1 MPGLKWPISQES
13 LPDFDSAP
21 DCFRTGWSQGSQALT
36 TVPQSVPAGTGLS
49 GFNPGAGL
57 RAGGP
62 PEEAKVGGLLTPPQV
77 FLSALLTIGIAFLFW
92 HWLLRQHWM
101 SLRAP
106 SDWGHA
112 YVIPFISLYLL
123 WRERDRVVRTP
134 TSTFWPGVLPFLLG
148 IGAYFVSVV
157 VIKNHMIQG
166 LSIVLTI
173 AGLALWLTGPKM
185 FRLLFLPIAYLV
197 FAITISEMIMIKITF
212 QLQLI
217 ASQGAGFMLGM
228 LGPLM
233 GFAVEVDGNT
243 LHVTPKGGASIPLN
257 VAEACSGMRM
267 VIAFIALAGA
277 VALISAKYWW
287 QRVAVIALALPV
299 AIFMNV
305 IRVAVLGIAS
315 TFDGELAKGDAH
327 MMIGTLLLLP
337 GLLLFLG
344 IVWALAKIVEEA
356 PAPKQTEH
364 APVRA
369 TRGWAALRRPSYVL
383 SIIVMLIC
391 GASMTAG
398 IHYAGIHLRKKA
410 IQAPGNRALISLPN
424 ETPSWKQVGTDKLE
438 SAEIEETLGTKNY
451 ITRTF
456 VRKDRKPDQ
465 PPMEL
470 QLHAAYYT
478 GGVDTVPHIPERCYV
493 GGGMTALRTEILP
506 LKLNPELWSPHQ
518 GASASEQSGWF
529 RQRVPNW
536 SPDGAGSSVTLPRN
550 PGEMKL
556 RITEFAAT
564 SNVNG
569 PKLYAG
575 YLFIANGGH
584 VSSAEEVRLLAF
596 DLKSDYAYYLKV
608 QFTSRS
614 VRSPEELAEQAS
626 SLMSE
631 LLPEVMRCVPDWVE
645 VQAGNY
651 PAKETSNDA
660 S

>member
-1 MPGLKWPISQES
+1 M
-13 LPDFDSAP
+13 
-21 DCFRTGWSQGSQALT
+21 T
-36 TVPQSVPAGTGLS
+36 TVPQNVPAGTGLPGLS
-49 GFNPGAGL
+49 PGAGL
-57 RAGGP
+57 RAGGSP
-62 PEEAKVGGLLTPPQV
+62 GESKIGGLLTLPQV
-77 FLSALLTIGIAFLFW
+77 FLSSLLVVGLTFLFW

-112 YVIPFISLYLL
+112 YVIPFISVYLL
-123 WRERDRVVRTP
+123 WREREQIVRTRI
-134 TSTFWPGVLPFLLG
+134 STFWPGVLPFLLG

-173 AGLALWLTGPKM
+173 AGLALWLTGPRM
-185 FRLLFLPIAYLV
+185 FRILFLPIAYLV

-228 LGPLM
+228 LGPLL

-243 LHVTPKGGASIPLN
+243 LKVTPKGGHEIPLN

-277 VALISAKYWW
+277 VALISAKHWW

-356 PAPKQTEH
+356 PATGKPV
-364 APVRA
+364 AVPVRS
-369 TRGWAALRRPSYVL
+369 TVGWAAMRRPSYLL
-383 SIIVMLIC
+383 SLAIMVVC
-391 GASMTAG
+391 GAGMTAG
-398 IHYAGIHLRKKA
+398 IHYAGIHLRKKP
-410 IQAPGNRALISLPN
+410 IEAPGNRALISLPT
-424 ETPSWKQVGTDKLE
+424 ETPHWKQVGTDKLE
-438 SAEIEETLGTKNY
+438 SAEVEETLGTKNY
-451 ITRTF
+451 ITRNF
-456 VRKDRKPDQ
+456 IRKDRKPDEQ
-465 PPMEL
+465 PIEL

-493 GGGMTALRTEILP
+493 GGGMTALRTEVLP
-506 LKLNPELWSPHQ
+506 LKLDASLWSPHT
-518 GASASEQSGWF
+518 GASNSEKSGWF

-536 SPDGAGSSVTLPRN
+536 SPDGAGSSVTLPRE
-550 PGEMKL
+550 PETMKL

-564 SNVNG
+564 NNVKG

-575 YLFIANGGH
+575 YLFVANGGH

-608 QFTSRS
+608 QFTSRT
-614 VRSPEELAEQAS
+614 VQSPEELADQAS
-626 SLMSE
+626 SLMGE
-631 LLPEVMRCVPDWVE
+631 LLPEIMRCVPDWVE
-645 VQAGNY
+645 VEAGNY
-651 PAKETSNDA
+651 PVKEDSKDA

>member
-1 MPGLKWPISQES
+1 M
-13 LPDFDSAP
+13 
-21 DCFRTGWSQGSQALT
+21 T
-36 TVPQSVPAGTGLS
+36 TVSQSVPSASRLSEMGSGSGLRS
-49 GFNPGAGL
+49 GDAPEDRVAGL
-57 RAGGP
+57 F
-62 PEEAKVGGLLTPPQV
+62 TPPQIV
-77 FLSALLTIGIAFLFW
+77 FSALLLVGIGFLFW

-101 SLRAP
+101 SLGAP

-112 YVIPFISLYLL
+112 YVVPFISLYLI
-123 WRERDRVVRTP
+123 WREREQIVRTP
-134 TSTFWPGVLPFLLG
+134 ATTFWPGLLPFLLG

-166 LSIVLTI
+166 LSIVLAI
-173 AGLALWLTGPKM
+173 AGLALWLTGPRL
-185 FRLLFLPIAYLV
+185 FRILFLPIAYLV
-197 FAITISEMIMIKITF
+197 FGITIADRLMIAITF

-217 ASQGAGFMLGM
+217 ASQGAGFLLSMI
-228 LGPLM
+228 GPIM
-233 GFAVEVDGNT
+233 GFAVEVEGNT

-267 VIAFIALAGA
+267 VIAFIALSGA
-277 VALISAKYWW
+277 VALISAKHWW
-287 QRVAVIALALPV
+287 QRVAVIALSLPV
-299 AIFMNV
+299 AILMNV
-305 IRVAVLGIAS
+305 IRVAVLGVAS

-344 IVWALAKIVEEA
+344 IVWALARIVEES
-356 PAPKQTEH
+356 PVH
-364 APVRA
+364 APVRPEIK
-369 TRGWAALRRPSYVL
+369 TRGWAVLRRPSYLL
-383 SIIVMLIC
+383 SLVIMIIC

-398 IHYAGIHLRKKA
+398 IHYAGIHLRKKE
-410 IQAPGNRALISLPN
+410 IQAPGNRALISLPT
-424 ETPSWKQVGTDKLE
+424 ETPTWKQIGTDKLE
-438 SAEIEETLGTKNY
+438 SAEVEETLGTKNY

-456 VRKDRKPDQ
+456 IRKDRPPGE
-465 PPMEL
+465 PPMEV

-493 GGGMTALRTEILP
+493 GGGMTPLRTESVP
-506 LKLNPELWSPHQ
+506 LKLDPSVWSLHP
-518 GASASEQSGWF
+518 GVENAAKRGVY

-536 SPDGAGSSVTLPRN
+536 SPDGAGSSVTLPRE
-550 PGEMKL
+550 PGAMKL
-556 RITEFAAT
+556 RVTEFASAANLT
-564 SNVNG
+564 G

-596 DLKSDYAYYLKV
+596 DLRSDYAYYLKV

-614 VRSPEELAEQAS
+614 VQSPEELAEQAS

-631 LLPEVMRCVPDWVE
+631 LLPEIMRCVPDWVE
-645 VQAGNY
+645 VEAGRY
-651 PAKETSNDA
+651 PAKEESKNA

>member
-1 MPGLKWPISQES
+1 M
-13 LPDFDSAP
+13 
-21 DCFRTGWSQGSQALT
+21 T
-36 TVPQSVPAGTGLS
+36 TVPQSVSAGSGLS
-49 GFNPGAGL
+49 GLTPGAKL
-57 RAGGP
+57 RAGGTP
-62 PEEAKVGGLLTPPQV
+62 GDGKIGGLLTAPQI
-77 FLSALLTIGIAFLFW
+77 FLSSLLLVGLGFLFW

-101 SLRAP
+101 SMRAP

-112 YVIPFISLYLL
+112 YVIPFISLYLI
-123 WRERDRVVRTP
+123 WREREEIARTRI
-134 TSTFWPGVLPFLLG
+134 STFWPGVLPFLLG

-185 FRLLFLPIAYLV
+185 FRILFLPIAYLV

-228 LGPLM
+228 IGPLM
-233 GFAVEVDGNT
+233 GFAIEVDGNT
-243 LHVTPKGGASIPLN
+243 LKVTPRGGQEIPLN

-267 VIAFIALAGA
+267 VIAFIALSGA
-277 VALISAKYWW
+277 VALISAKHWW

-344 IVWALAKIVEEA
+344 IVWALAKIVEETPVPRKG
-356 PAPKQTEH
+356 PAASE
-364 APVRA
+364 VA
-369 TRGWAALRRPSYVL
+369 TTGWAALRRPSYVL
-383 SIIVMLIC
+383 SLAVMVVC

-398 IHYAGIHLRKKA
+398 IHYAGIHLKKKP
-410 IQAPGNRALISLPN
+410 IEAPGNRALISIPN
-424 ETPSWKQVGTDKLE
+424 DTPSWKQVGTDKLE

-456 VRKDRKPDQ
+456 VRKDRKADEPA
-465 PPMEL
+465 MEL

-493 GGGMTALRTEILP
+493 GGGMVALRTEIVP
-506 LKLNPELWSPHQ
+506 LKLDANLWSVHP
-518 GASASEQSGWF
+518 GAANAEKSGWF

-536 SPDGAGSSVTLPRN
+536 SPDGAGTSVTLPRD
-550 PGEMKL
+550 PGSMKL
-556 RITEFAAT
+556 RVTEFQAGANK
-564 SNVNG
+564 SA

-575 YLFIANGGH
+575 YLFVANGGH

-596 DLKSDYAYYLKV
+596 DLKSDYAYYLKI

-614 VRSPEELAEQAS
+614 VRSPEELADQAS
-626 SLMSE
+626 SLMGE
-631 LLPEVMRCVPDWVE
+631 LLPEMMRCVPDWVE
-645 VQAGNY
+645 VEAGNY
-651 PAKETSNDA
+651 PVKEQSKNA